1 MANTFKRVTK
11 SSLLTTDVTS
21 DSATTILTAT
31 GASTLIIIGMVSANK
46 ISNSASINLY
56 LNSSSGDSTFLLKNA
71 PVPAGSSLEYISAC
85 KLVLNTGDSIR
96 ASSNYASAIDITISY
111 LEQS

>member
-21 DSATTILTAT
+21 DSATNIVTAT
-31 GASTLIIIGMVSANK
+31 GASTLIIIGLVCSNK
-46 ISNSASINLY
+46 TNTSTAINLY
-56 LNSSSGDSTFLLKNA
+56 LKTGSGDSTFLVKNA
-71 PVPAGSSLEYISAC
+71 PVPAGSSFEYVSGN
-85 KLVLNTGDSIR
+85 KLVVATGDSIR
-96 ASSNYASAIDITISY
+96 ASANYGSAIDITISY

>member
-1 MANTFKRVTK
+1 MANTFKRATK

-31 GASTLIIIGMVSANK
+31 GASTLIIIGMASSNKTATSATVN
-46 ISNSASINLY
+46 IY
-56 LNSSSGDSTFLLKNA
+56 LKTASGDSTFLIKNA
-71 PVPAGSSLEYISAC
+71 PVPAGSTFEYCAGNKII
-85 KLVLNTGDSIR
+85 VGTGDSIR
-96 ASSNYASAIDITISY
+96 ASSNTATAIDLTISY